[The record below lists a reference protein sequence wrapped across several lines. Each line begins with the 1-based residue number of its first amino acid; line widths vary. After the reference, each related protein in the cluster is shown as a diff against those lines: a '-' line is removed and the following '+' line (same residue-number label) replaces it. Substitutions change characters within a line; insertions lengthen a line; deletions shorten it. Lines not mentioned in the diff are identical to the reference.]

1 MPRADAERLRKQ
13 YPVFEY
19 SGFDTTPSAAG
30 LDIRFRFR
38 IPPDIEFSPT
48 LRLRDTPPLD
58 TLIGTP
64 AFSTLVFNLGLVEML
79 SYWKT
84 TCSPQIHVRAGALD
98 REQIGWWT
106 DLLLNGMGEFFYV
119 NDLLPPP
126 RDFVSLVGA
135 TGAKPGVPWEPML
148 SKRAIVPVGGGR
160 DSALAGTMIKR
171 AGLPARVLLLNPRP
185 SADAVATRLDLG
197 TPIVVDR
204 QIDPRLLALNASGFL
219 NGHTPFSAYLAFLG
233 ALCAV
238 VYGYS
243 DIVLANER
251 SADEGN
257 AVVQGVVVNHQ
268 YSKSLKFET
277 AFDAYLQKYLARHA
291 RYFSI
296 IRPLYELQIARL
308 FAGIPRMFP
317 IFQSCNRKVANGLW
331 CGQCPKCVSVFLTS
345 YPFIAYE
352 DLIEIF
358 GHDLFAD
365 ETILPVMQSLLAP
378 ELVKPFECVCTK
390 SETLAALHLSAV
402 KIRKRG
408 DALPPVLAALAPQFG
423 GREADL
429 DRLANELLH
438 SYGPHHVPRPYNALP
453 RTALR

>member
-160 DSALAGTMIKR
+160 DSVLAGTMIKR

-185 SADAVATRLDLG
+185 SADAV
-197 TPIVVDR
+197 
-204 QIDPRLLALNASGFL
+204 
-219 NGHTPFSAYLAFLG
+219 
-233 ALCAV
+233 
-238 VYGYS
+238 
-243 DIVLANER
+243 IVLANER

-358 GHDLFAD
+358 CHDLFAD